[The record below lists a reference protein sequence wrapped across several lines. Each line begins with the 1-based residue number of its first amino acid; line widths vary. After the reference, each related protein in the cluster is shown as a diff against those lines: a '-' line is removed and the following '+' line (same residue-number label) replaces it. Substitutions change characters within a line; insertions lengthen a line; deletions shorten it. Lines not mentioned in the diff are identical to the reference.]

1 MCRYLKLLYIL
12 FILQQ
17 FIIFYKVNSVL
28 YNFINSNFQQ
38 EALTVNLT
46 WHKRSISSQSP
57 SDGLWESKF
66 RFFNQE
72 EIRFCYTVLPSQAKK
87 SVIFKQKQQRL
98 KSQWGRIQ
106 CTVCHSVHSDRTY
119 TVEPL
124 MEVEMPHFC
133 IYFPVKEV
141 WRFLSTEIE
150 KTLKRRDKTIYFT
163 LELQAWPS

>member
-87 SVIFKQKQQRL
+87 KSVIFKQKQQRL

-106 CTVCHSVHSDRTY
+106 CTVCHSVHSDCTY
-119 TVEPL
+119 TVGRT
-124 MEVEMPHFC
+124 FNGG
-133 IYFPVKEV
+133 
-141 WRFLSTEIE
+141 WNASFLHLLSY
-150 KTLKRRDKTIYFT
+150 KGSLTLPFHWNRENT
-163 LELQAWPS
+163 